1 MTTNYDPIA
10 EQYKRSKQQPWRT
23 HIEAF
28 TLMRLIGDPTS
39 KAVVDIS
46 CGEGFYTRAIRQRG
60 TAKVT
65 GVNLSEKM
73 IGLARASGRPAGLGW
88 VKEAAGTSEA
98 GRGGADFAVRE
109 SRPARAGM
117 ARSQIRRAGFL
128 NGEET

>member
-1 MTTNYDPIA
+1 MTPNYDPIA

-88 VKEAAGTSEA
+88 VKDAARHREA
-98 GRGGADFAVRE
+98 GRGGADFAARE
-109 SRPARAGM
+109 SRPARPGM
-117 ARSQIRRAGFL
+117 GGSELRQDGF
-128 NGEET
+128 

>member
-1 MTTNYDPIA
+1 MTPNYDPIA

-88 VKEAAGTSEA
+88 VKDADGAAERGA
-98 GRGGADFAVRE
+98 GVPILPRLLE
-109 SRPARAGM
+109 PARAGM
-117 ARSQIRRAGFL
+117 GGSELRRAGF
-128 NGEET
+128 